1 MNESEYEEI
10 KSVLQA
16 AEKAKGKLYSLCE
29 SSVEQIISGKIQ
41 DLKQI
46 DSVFDQILGFVSE
59 EPFNSLY
66 WRLLNYLETFDEG
79 AGAEYRRIEE
89 LLNEGE

>member
-1 MNESEYEEI
+1 MSNSEIDSIKESI
-10 KSVLQA
+10 IA
-16 AEKAKGKLYSLCE
+16 AEKLKAMLYSLCE
-29 SSVEQIISGKIQ
+29 SSVEQIITNKIQ

-46 DSVFDQILGFVSE
+46 DSVFDQIIGFVSDE
-59 EPFNSLY
+59 KFNSLY
-66 WRLLNYLETFDEG
+66 WRLLNYLETFDEE

>member
-1 MNESEYEEI
+1 MSNSEIDSIKESI
-10 KSVLQA
+10 IA
-16 AEKAKGKLYSLCE
+16 AEKLKGKLYSLCE
-29 SSVEQIISGKIQ
+29 SSVEWIIANKIQ

-46 DSVFDQILGFVSE
+46 DSVFDQILGFASE

>member
-10 KSVLQA
+10 KSVIQA
-16 AEKAKGKLYSLCE
+16 VEKAKGELYSLCE

>member
-1 MNESEYEEI
+1 MNKSEMEEL

-16 AEKAKGKLYSLCE
+16 AEEAKEKLFSLCE
-29 SSVEQIISGKIQ
+29 SAVEQIITNKIR

-59 EPFNSLY
+59 EQFNSLY
-66 WRLLNYLETFDEG
+66 WRLLNYLETFDES